1 MSADSVTAGSIHI
14 SSNDASTY
22 PTIEANYFDVDFD
35 LDVQTAGTE
44 KMIEVARAGP
54 YADYVGAQVVP
65 APNVTDLRDFSKTML
80 MTEYHPIGTASMLPK
95 DKGGVVDAQLK
106 VYGTTNLRVADA
118 SVVPIHIAAHMQA
131 TVVGIGEAAADI
143 IKGVV

>member
-1 MSADSVTAGSIHI
+1 M
-14 SSNDASTY
+14 
-22 PTIEANYFDVDFD
+22 
-35 LDVQTAGTE
+35 
-44 KMIEVARAGP
+44 
-54 YADYVGAQVVP
+54 
-65 APNVTDLRDFSKTML
+65 
-80 MTEYHPIGTASMLPK
+80 
-95 DKGGVVDAQLK
+95 DAQLK

>member
-1 MSADSVTAGSIHI
+1 
-14 SSNDASTY
+14 
-22 PTIEANYFDVDFD
+22 
-35 LDVQTAGTE
+35 
-44 KMIEVARAGP
+44 MIEIARAGP

-65 APNVTDLRDFSKTML
+65 ASNVTDLRDFSKTTL